1 MEQILALIRQN
12 PFFSAVSV
20 IGTAVSITFVMVIYM
35 VYDIRTADLAPES
48 HRSSMVYSSY
58 GYSYRKSDHSNSN
71 TGMSYRAVNAIFAEL
86 PGAELV
92 TYLGPT
98 YLRYCGDSPVRGMRR
113 TVRQVDL
120 NYWRVYDIPL
130 VAGRLFQY
138 RRVRC
143 LPGCRGYRRTAC
155 PRSFRVCRSSHWQ
168 KLFCQLSP

>member
-35 VYDIRTADLAPES
+35 VYDIQTADLAPES

-98 YLRYCGDSPVRGMRR
+98 YLRYCGDSPCGECAVRF
-113 TVRQVDL
+113 VR
-120 NYWRVYDIPL
+120 WI
-130 VAGRLFQY
+130 
-138 RRVRC
+138 
-143 LPGCRGYRRTAC
+143 
-155 PRSFRVCRSSHWQ
+155 
-168 KLFCQLSP
+168 

>member
-35 VYDIRTADLAPES
+35 VYDIQTADLAPES

-113 TVRQVDL
+113 TSTV
-120 NYWRVYDIPL
+120 PATL
-130 VAGRLFQY
+130 V
-138 RRVRC
+138 
-143 LPGCRGYRRTAC
+143 
-155 PRSFRVCRSSHWQ
+155 SSPSWVF
-168 KLFCQLSP
+168 LY

>member
-20 IGTAVSITFVMVIYM
+20 IGTVVSITFVMVIYM
-35 VYDIRTADLAPES
+35 VYDIQTADLAPES

-92 TYLGPT
+92 TFWDLPILDTVGIRP
-98 YLRYCGDSPVRGMRR
+98 CGECAVRF
-113 TVRQVDL
+113 VR
-120 NYWRVYDIPL
+120 WI
-130 VAGRLFQY
+130 
-138 RRVRC
+138 
-143 LPGCRGYRRTAC
+143 
-155 PRSFRVCRSSHWQ
+155 
-168 KLFCQLSP
+168 